1 MPNQN
6 DSNTKAGSSPDS
18 KPDSKP
24 NPKPEPTVIG
34 IGASAGGLAALRTF
48 FAHVPEESGLAF
60 VVVVHLSP
68 EHKSH
73 LADLLQPHVKMP
85 VQQVTETIPLEP
97 NHVYVI
103 PPNANLNTIDTHLRL
118 SKLEEKRRNRAPID
132 HFFRT
137 LSRTHDGH
145 AIGVILTGTGS
156 DGALGI
162 KEIKEQGGLTIVQDP
177 NEAEYDGMP
186 QSAIATGLVDLVL
199 PLAEI
204 PERALRAAHT
214 KPKVRVP
221 QNEEEIEANERQLL
235 QKVFAQIRA
244 RTGRDFGHYKR
255 STILRRIAR
264 RMQIRHV
271 EELADYLDLLRS
283 EASEVRALADDL
295 LITVTSF
302 FRDRDVF
309 ERLEQKVIPQMF
321 EGREPNDT
329 VRVWS
334 VGCAT
339 GEEAYSLA
347 ILLLEEAA
355 RHDAPPLIQ
364 IFASDLH
371 EHSLAHARDGFYPG
385 DIETEINAERLRRFF
400 IKEDGGYRIRKEV
413 RELVVFAPHNLLGD
427 PPFSRLDL
435 VACRNVLIYL
445 QRAVQQDVIE
455 LFHYALRPGGVL
467 ALGTA
472 ETIESSDLFHTE
484 DKKLCLFRKR
494 NVPAPEP
501 RLPVFPLTHVRLPGD
516 PPRSERGGEPVAY
529 GTLHQRLVERYA
541 PPSLLVTPD
550 DKIAHLSEHAGR
562 YLVHPGGE
570 LTANVYKLVREE
582 LRIELRAA
590 LHAAREADM
599 VVRAKPIPVRFDGE
613 ASPVVLHVRPSL
625 EPEQAGYALVI
636 FEEGEAVAPFSPF
649 SGAPFSGAAQRE
661 PVDRPSTNGSADESA
676 SESGEPERVRVLET
690 ELNLAQQRLQRIIEE
705 YETSQEEMKAA
716 NEEMQSTNEELRS
729 TMEELETSKEEL
741 QSMNEELQTVNQENR
756 HKVEELAQLSGD
768 LQNLLSATDIATLFL
783 DRDLRIMR
791 FTPKVGE
798 IFNVRLADR
807 GRPLSDLTHRLG
819 YDDLQGDARRVLKTL
834 IPVEREVRDDAG
846 RWYLARVLPYRSGD
860 DRIEGV
866 VITFVDITQRVQSEA
881 ARRESEERYR
891 LLVENAEEYA
901 IFTMDKAGRI
911 VTWNSGAEKTLGWT
925 AEEAIGQSGVIVFT
939 AADDGDRFEYELET
953 AAAQGQAVD
962 ERWHVRRDGRRFWA
976 NGMMFALRDS
986 AGTLHGFAKL
996 LRDETGRMQAEEAL
1010 RETRDR
1016 LLMAQAASGLGW
1028 ATVNFP
1034 TGEIVCDARARE
1046 ILGLKGERTLDTFL
1060 EHRLHPEDRARVE
1073 AELRASVAEQRPLDL
1088 IFRTVDADGE
1098 LRHVHTTG
1106 LIETAPDGSLLH
1118 GNGFVRDVTEQER
1131 AKAALQ
1137 ESEERYRLTV
1147 ENVDEYAIFT
1157 MDEAGHIASWNLGAE
1172 QVLGWSE
1179 AEVVGQSGDIIF
1191 TTEDRAQNR
1200 FETEMRRSVEKG
1212 NSSDERWHLRKD
1224 GSRFWAYGFMTTM
1237 SGDDGEPRGFVKLLR
1252 DETERR
1258 EREEAL
1264 RESEARLR
1272 QALDAANMG
1281 IWLYDIE
1288 AGVTHFDARA
1298 RTIFGLG
1305 KRTLEQGEVSTL
1317 IFPDDLPEFQ
1327 SARDQALDPKQ
1338 GDTFRE
1344 THRIVWPDGSVRW
1357 IEGHA
1362 QVLFAEE
1369 KTEAGQT
1376 RRPVQA
1382 VGVVVDVTERMAD
1395 AQALRELNETLEE
1408 RVDERTR
1415 QVREL
1420 ATELVLAEQ
1429 NERHR
1434 IAQMLHDE
1442 LQQQLYAVQMH
1453 LKLLGDNV
1461 VASEP
1466 TWAGQAQSLIGY
1478 LGDAITITRRLTV
1491 DLSPPVLQG
1500 EGLLAA
1506 LRWLVSH
1513 MEEVYDLQ
1521 VELVAEKVTVAVDDE
1536 LRILLFRLVR
1546 ELLFNVVKHAGVNQ
1560 ACVDV
1565 KTLDH
1570 HVEITVIDEGQGFDL
1585 QTLSVERPAGG
1596 WGLYSVRERL
1606 NLFGGSLNVESAPG
1620 AGTRVTI
1627 VAPLQRP

>member
-18 KPDSKP
+18 KPD
-24 NPKPEPTVIG
+24 PKPEPTVVG

-118 SKLEEKRRNRAPID
+118 SKLEEKRRERAPID

-186 QSAIATGLVDLVL
+186 QSAIATGIVDLVL

-204 PERALRAAHT
+204 PERALRAART
-214 KPKVRVP
+214 KPRVHVP
-221 QNEEEIEANERQLL
+221 RDEEEIEANERQLL

-244 RTGRDFGHYKR
+244 RTGRDFSHYKR

-309 ERLEQKVIPQMF
+309 ERLEQKVIPHMF

-455 LFHYALRPGGVL
+455 LFHYALRPDGVL

-501 RLPVFPLTHVRLPGD
+501 RLPVFPLAHVRLPGD
-516 PPRSERGGEPVAY
+516 PPRPERGGEPVAY

-550 DKIAHLSEHAGR
+550 DKIVHLSEHVGR

-613 ASPVVLHVRPSL
+613 SSPVALHVRPSL

-676 SESGEPERVRVLET
+676 SESGEPERARVLEA

-768 LQNLLSATDIATLFL
+768 LQNLLAATDIATLFL

-798 IFNVRLADR
+798 LFNVRLADR

-819 YDDLQGDARRVLKTL
+819 YDDLQVDAHRVLKTL

-846 RWYLARVLPYRSGD
+846 RWYLSRVLPYRSGD
-860 DRIEGV
+860 DRIEGI
-866 VITFVDITQRVQSEA
+866 VITFVDITQR
-881 ARRESEERYR
+881 ARAELALRESEESYR
-891 LLVENAEEYA
+891 ALIEASSQIVWTMNAEGKVVEDSPSWRAYTGQT
-901 IFTMDKAGRI
+901 F
-911 VTWNSGAEKTLGWT
+911 
-925 AEEAIGQSGVIVFT
+925 EEW
-939 AADDGDRFEYELET
+939 R
-953 AAAQGQAVD
+953 
-962 ERWHVRRDGRRFWA
+962 
-976 NGMMFALRDS
+976 
-986 AGTLHGFAKL
+986 
-996 LRDETGRMQAEEAL
+996 
-1010 RETRDR
+1010 
-1016 LLMAQAASGLGW
+1016 GLGW
-1028 ATVNFP
+1028 ANVVHPDDRESAVANSRRCVETV
-1034 TGEIVCDARARE
+1034 TD
-1046 ILGLKGERTLDTFL
+1046 LDTEF
-1060 EHRLHPEDRARVE
+1060 RLWHAPSQEWRWTHMRAVP
-1073 AELRASVAEQRPLDL
+1073 LHNNDGSVRSWIGMNTDIHERKQAEQS
-1088 IFRTVDADGE
+1088 
-1098 LRHVHTTG
+1098 LR
-1106 LIETAPDGSLLH
+1106 
-1118 GNGFVRDVTEQER
+1118 
-1131 AKAALQ
+1131 

-1157 MDEAGHIASWNLGAE
+1157 MDESGRVASWNLGAE
-1172 QVLGWSE
+1172 NTLGWSE
-1179 AEVVGQSGDIIF
+1179 AEAVGQPGEIIF
-1191 TTEDRAQNR
+1191 TREDRDQNR
-1200 FETEMRRSVEKG
+1200 FETELRRSVETG

-1237 SGDDGEPRGFVKLLR
+1237 RGDDGKLRGFVKLLR

-1272 QALDAANMG
+1272 QALDATEMG
-1281 IWLYDIE
+1281 VWLYDIE
-1288 AGVTHFDARA
+1288 AGVTHFDSRARA
-1298 RTIFGLG
+1298 IFGLD
-1305 KRTLEQGEVSTL
+1305 KRTLDQGEVANL
-1317 IFPDDLPEFQ
+1317 IYPGDLSAFQ
-1327 SARDQALDPKQ
+1327 SARNRALDPKQ
-1338 GDTFRE
+1338 GNTFRE
-1344 THRIVWPDGSVRW
+1344 THRIVWPDGTVRW

-1362 QVLFAEE
+1362 QVIFAEE
-1369 KTEAGQT
+1369 GEP
-1376 RRPVQA
+1376 RRPLQA
-1382 VGVVVDVTERMAD
+1382 VGVVIDVTARMEGAE
-1395 AQALRELNETLEE
+1395 ALRELNETLEA
-1408 RVDERTR
+1408 RVDERTQ

-1420 ATELVLAEQ
+1420 AAELVLAEQ

-1453 LKLLGDNV
+1453 LKLLGDDV
-1461 VASEP
+1461 VASDPAWGE
-1466 TWAGQAQSLIGY
+1466 QAQSMIGY

-1521 VELVAEKVTVAVDDE
+1521 VELVAEKITVAVDDE

-1570 HVEITVIDEGQGFDL
+1570 QVEITVIDEGQGFDL

-1620 AGTRVTI
+1620 AGTRVAI
-1627 VAPLQRP
+1627 IAPLRRP